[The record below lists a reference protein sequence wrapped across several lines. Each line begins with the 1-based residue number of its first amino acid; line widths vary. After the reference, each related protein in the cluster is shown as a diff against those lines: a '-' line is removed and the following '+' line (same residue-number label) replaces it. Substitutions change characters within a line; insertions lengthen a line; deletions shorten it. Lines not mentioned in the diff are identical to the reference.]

1 MFGESNVKNRRMNAK
16 EMQDELI
23 LAAAFKRRPCRY
35 IFDKPTYDWLPP
47 TPLVNFDLGWNKQ
60 GL

>member
-1 MFGESNVKNRRMNAK
+1 ME
-16 EMQDELI
+16 QELI
-23 LAAAFKRRPCRY
+23 VARAFKRRPVRY

-47 TPLVNFDLGWNKQ
+47 EPLVNFDLGFHNK